1 MATFKIEDCEIV
13 KSTGKAILVESPNLE
28 EPLWIP
34 NSQVHDDSEIWK
46 QGETGTLTITEWWA
60 NKEGLLDE

>member
-1 MATFKIEDCEIV
+1 MAKFEIEDCEII
-13 KSTGKAILVESPNLE
+13 KDSGKAILVESPNLE

-34 NSQVHDDSEIWK
+34 QSQVHADSEIWK

-60 NKEGLLDE
+60 IKEGLLDD